1 MATRKKKKP
10 DFKLEEVELSSLRP
24 HPRNYRDHP
33 EEELRHLERSLL
45 EHGLYKNVVVGSI
58 IAAQAYPGLV
68 VAMTPAPGYERKPP
82 TEKRMRPDKF
92 TVFFRER

>member
-33 EEELRHLERSLL
+33 EES
-45 EHGLYKNVVVGSI
+45 
-58 IAAQAYPGLV
+58 
-68 VAMTPAPGYERKPP
+68 
-82 TEKRMRPDKF
+82 
-92 TVFFRER
+92 